1 MSPEVRFNALGIPYV
16 VEFANVTFRAP
27 SRSSSRAS
35 SRSVVPRREADLPP
49 LPPSRPLALRRE
61 VSSSRSTLNLR
72 PAPSRS
78 TLNSDWTLAA
88 TASSETLACREPEK
102 AIDTNEDHGL
112 YIRFASQL
120 SQPPS
125 KLSQSRIARLKYRI
139 AKAVMAAGMDT
150 SPSAELGD
158 PMDESAHCR
167 ASISS
172 IRSEDVETR
181 GMPGS
186 LFRGT
191 YGQVM
196 TALRAAGLTTVA
208 CKESGVQEATR
219 LGALFVARPNE
230 RGGVEFTKLTLWG

>member
-16 VEFANVTFRAP
+16 VEFANVTFRSP

-35 SRSVVPRREADLPP
+35 SRPVVSRRDAELPP
-49 LPPSRPLALRRE
+49 LPSSRPLGLRRDA
-61 VSSSRSTLNLR
+61 SASRSSLNLR
-72 PAPSRS
+72 PTLSRS
-78 TLNSDWTLAA
+78 TLNSDRTLAA
-88 TASSETLACREPEK
+88 TASSETLACQEPEK

-112 YIRFASQL
+112 YIRFATQL

-125 KLSQSRIARLKYRI
+125 KLSPSRIARLKYRI

-158 PMDESAHCR
+158 PMDDSARGR

-172 IRSEDVETR
+172 IRSEDVETK

-208 CKESGVQEATR
+208 CKESATR
-219 LGALFVARPNE
+219 LGALFVARLNE
-230 RGGVEFTKLTLWG
+230 QGIVEFTKLTLWG